1 MKYNGPKVRLSRRL
15 GVPLTDKAARIM
27 EKKPYPPGQHGP
39 AKQFR
44 RGRQSAYERQL
55 LEKQRLRAQYNIHE
69 RQMRNYY
76 RKALRKAGNTVDNL
90 IGLMETR
97 LDALVLRGGLA
108 PTIFAARQYVNHGHL
123 FVNGKPVNIPSY
135 QVEVDDVVTVRPK
148 SQKMLM
154 FQEMAES
161 GYYPPDY
168 ITLNKQALE
177 FKLNYLP
184 RRAEVPIVC
193 EVPQVIEYYSR

>member
-1 MKYNGPKVRLSRRL
+1 MKYNGPKVKLSRRL

-76 RKALRKAGNTVDNL
+76 RKAVRNAGNTVDNL
-90 IGLMETR
+90 IQLMETR
-97 LDALVLRGGLA
+97 LDAMVLRGGLA
-108 PTIFAARQYVNHGHL
+108 PTIFAARQYVSHGHL
-123 FVNGKPVNIPSY
+123 LVNGKPVNIPSY
-135 QVEVDDVVTVRPK
+135 QVEVDDVVTVRQK
-148 SQKMLM
+148 SSRLVM

-168 ITLNKQALE
+168 LSLNKETLE